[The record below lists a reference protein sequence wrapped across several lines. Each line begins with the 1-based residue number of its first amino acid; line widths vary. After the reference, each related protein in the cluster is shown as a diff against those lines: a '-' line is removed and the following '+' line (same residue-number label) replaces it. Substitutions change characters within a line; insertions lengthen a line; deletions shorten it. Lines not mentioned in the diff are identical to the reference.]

1 MFISKKRERK
11 WLFCSFQNM
20 LLTQYHTKEIWEK
33 AESNNNYK
41 IIIFWKLKIFKFK
54 YFKKW
59 PPPLKVTVWVNTTIF
74 RHFSTSLTPSL
85 DQGNTLSLTISQ
97 SSLFNFSYNTQSDVK
112 SQHLCRARGPKKP
125 APFYHIFGIIEQ
137 NIDITMSIM

>member
-59 PPPLKVTVWVNTTIF
+59 PPPLKVAVWVNTTIF

-85 DQGNTLSLTISQ
+85 DPGPFLFLSPLYSIFLTTRKVM
-97 SSLFNFSYNTQSDVK
+97 SSPSIFAEQEV
-112 SQHLCRARGPKKP
+112 PKKP

-137 NIDITMSIM
+137 NIGITMSIM